1 MISRLAES
9 VSWFKDVSPEELRRI
24 ADALYRVHRLI
35 AAITDLDSLLESI
48 VEESKHVAQAE
59 ASSLLLYD
67 SDTGYL
73 RFHVALGESGDQ
85 QALKRDIRLRL
96 NEGIAGTAAA
106 LRESINVTNAQD
118 DARFYRMA
126 DATSHFETRSL
137 LAVPLVDRDRLVG
150 VLEVLNKVGGGSF
163 TDADMHVMEMFSNL
177 AATSIANARLIE
189 ENLQATRMAAIGQAV
204 AGLSH
209 YAKNIITGMSGSVD
223 LVDQGLEQGNREFLE
238 KSWPILKRSTKRLS
252 NFVEDMLAYSKP
264 REPVLECCDFRAV
277 LDEVMQTF
285 WALLVRKQVEVSVD
299 TTHVTEPAYIDQR
312 GIFRCLLNLI
322 GNASDAVPAQGGRIR
337 VAART
342 TSEGLVVEVSDN
354 GPGIPEALREKVFEP
369 FFSTKGSQGTGLGL
383 AVTRKIILEHGGRI
397 KAEQGPEGGALF
409 TMVLPQGPGGKHHVG
424 RQESL

>member
-1 MISRLAES
+1 MISKLAES

-35 AAITDLDSLLESI
+35 AAITELDTLLERI

-67 SDTGYL
+67 ADSGYL
-73 RFHVALGESGDQ
+73 RFHVALGETGDQ

-96 NEGIAGTAAA
+96 SEGIAGTAAA
-106 LRESINVTNAQD
+106 SRQSIKVTNAQD
-118 DARFYRMA
+118 DTRFYRMA
-126 DATSHFETRSL
+126 DETTHFETRSL

-150 VLEVLNKVGGGSF
+150 VLEVLNKVGGGGF
-163 TDADMHVMEMFSNL
+163 TDADMHAMEMFSNL
-177 AATSIANARLIE
+177 AATAIANARLIE
-189 ENLQATRMAAIGQAV
+189 ENLRSTRMAAIGQAV

-223 LVDQGLEQGNREFLE
+223 LVDQGLAQGNREFLD

-264 REPVLECCDFRAV
+264 REPVIERCDFKVV

-285 WALLVRKQVEVSVD
+285 WALLVRKQVQVNVDVSRL
-299 TTHVTEPAYIDQR
+299 TGPAYIDQR

-322 GNASDAVPAQGGRIR
+322 GNAADAVPQHGGTIR
-337 VAART
+337 VAARKT
-342 TSEGLVVEVSDN
+342 TDELVVEVCDN
-354 GPGIPEALREKVFEP
+354 GPGVPEELREKVFEP

-383 AVTRKIILEHGGRI
+383 AVTRKIVLEHGGRI
-397 KAEQGPEGGALF
+397 WASQGEGGGAVF
-409 TMVLPQGPGGKHHVG
+409 TISLPQNHDMGVV
-424 RQESL
+424 R

>member
-35 AAITDLDSLLESI
+35 AAITDLDLLLENI

-85 QALKRDIRLRL
+85 QALKREIRLRL

-223 LVDQGLEQGNREFLE
+223 LVDQGLEQGNREFLD

-264 REPVLECCDFRAV
+264 REPVIECCDIRAV

-299 TTHVTEPAYIDQR
+299 TSHVTEPAYIDQR

-337 VAART
+337 VMART
-342 TSEGLVVEVSDN
+342 TAEGLVVEVSDN

-383 AVTRKIILEHGGRI
+383 AVTKKIVLEHGGRI
-397 KAEQGPEGGALF
+397 KAEQSPDGGALL
-409 TMVLPQGPGGKHHVG
+409 TIELP
-424 RQESL
+424 RESVKRTAG